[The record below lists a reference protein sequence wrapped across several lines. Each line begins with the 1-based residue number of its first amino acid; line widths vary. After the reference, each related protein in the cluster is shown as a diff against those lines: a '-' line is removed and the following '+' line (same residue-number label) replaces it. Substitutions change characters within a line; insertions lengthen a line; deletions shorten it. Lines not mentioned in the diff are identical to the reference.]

1 MDMFLRNARL
11 SYVVYDP
18 TAFDWKR
25 KACDCRAIFV
35 LSGNGKVFLEG
46 KIYPLKENTICYYP
60 AGAEYAFTFSRQE
73 NSCFISYNFDFD
85 RKNAHFK
92 SCRKTVNSEEFNPE
106 EAFFSQ
112 NDCEQEVFKSPFVI
126 ENVDRF
132 RDLFIKVSEEFK
144 NGAGNEP
151 AAAALLQYTLLK
163 MVETKDDDA
172 LVITLYEKAV
182 EYINQN
188 YSSIKDNREIAEAL
202 NYHEYYINRI
212 FKLKTGKTLHKY
224 IVDLRLEKAA
234 NLLADGLFSVG
245 EVAKSVGF
253 YNADHF
259 SKRFYEKYG
268 MSPSVYKKKK
278 GTLQMI

>member
-1 MDMFLRNARL
+1 MDIFLRVA
-11 SYVVYDP
+11 DP
-18 TAFDWKR
+18 TDFMPNNFPT
-25 KACDCRAIFV
+25 KAHDCRLLYI
-35 LSGNGKVFLEG
+35 LSGKGRNIIEG
-46 KIYPLKENTICYYP
+46 KTFQLKANTLCYYP
-60 AGAEYAFTFSRQE
+60 TGTEYYPISSKTDPIY
-73 NSCFISYNFDFD
+73 FITMNFDLN
-85 RKNAHFK
+85 RNNSNKKRLQRTVK
-92 SCRKTVNSEEFNPE
+92 SEQFEPKEAIFSHLDCEY
-106 EAFFSQ
+106 EAFR
-112 NDCEQEVFKSPFVI
+112 SPFVI
-126 ENVDRF
+126 EDAERF
-132 RDLFIKVSEEFK
+132 REQLLKVCDEFK
-144 NGAGNEP
+144 SGKGNEP

-182 EYINQN
+182 DYINQN

-202 NYHEYYINRI
+202 NYHEYYINRM

-224 IVDLRLEKAA
+224 IIDLRLEKAA

-278 GTLQMI
+278 GILRMI